1 MSWFAPLRLPKFT
14 SLSRIHQ
21 LHPAYYYSSLS
32 TRARARAPF
41 RIHNPAVASFR
52 TNLSTMA
59 DTRPIFFF
67 DIDNCLYSRR
77 SNIHDEMQKLIH
89 EFFVRHLS
97 LSSEDAHMLHM
108 KYYKEYGLA
117 IEGLTRHHKID
128 PLEFN
133 RLVDDA
139 LPLDDILKPDLKLRK
154 LLEDIDTSKVK
165 LWLLTN
171 AYVNHGKRV
180 VKLLQ
185 VDDLFEGI
193 TYCDYAKPPLVC
205 KPSQEMYDKAEAD
218 AEATNKEIYFVGESL
233 CLFLGRQPVLTRR
246 LDDSG
251 LNCKH
256 AAARGWQVAHLVEP
270 EIPEPPVPASQYQIQ
285 SLEELRTCFPHLFKS
300 S

>member
-1 MSWFAPLRLPKFT
+1 MSWLAPPRLPKFT
-14 SLSRIHQ
+14 TISRAYKLQ
-21 LHPAYYYSSLS
+21 PANHYSLS
-32 TRARARAPF
+32 TRASL
-41 RIHNPAVASFR
+41 RIHRPATISTRASF
-52 TNLSTMA
+52 STMA

-67 DIDNCLYSRR
+67 DIDNCLYSRK

-193 TYCDYAKPPLVC
+193 TFCDYAKPPLIC
-205 KPSQEMYDKAEAD
+205 KPSQTMYDKAEE
-218 AEATNKEIYFVGESL
+218 EAGASSKEQCYFV
-233 CLFLGRQPVLTRR
+233 
-246 LDDSG
+246 DDSS
-251 LNCKH
+251 LNCK
-256 AAARGWQVAHLVEP
+256 AATARGWQVAHLVEP
-270 EIPEPPVPASQYQIQ
+270 EIPAPPVPPAQYQIRH
-285 SLEELRTCFPHLFKS
+285 LEELRTCFPHLFKS

>member
-1 MSWFAPLRLPKFT
+1 MSWLVPLRLSKSIPV
-14 SLSRIHQ
+14 SRGPYR
-21 LHPAYYYSSLS
+21 LHPAYHSSLS
-32 TRARARAPF
+32 TCAPLSIHKTGITSPRARL
-41 RIHNPAVASFR
+41 
-52 TNLSTMA
+52 LSRMS
-59 DTRPIFFF
+59 DPRPIFFF
-67 DIDNCLYSRR
+67 DIDNCLYSRK

-97 LSSEDAHMLHM
+97 LESEDAHMLHM

-133 RLVDDA
+133 RKVDDA
-139 LPLDDILKPDLKLRK
+139 LPLDQILKPDPKLRK
-154 LLEDIDTSKVK
+154 LLEDIDRNKVK

-180 VKLLQ
+180 VKLLG

-193 TYCDYAKPPLVC
+193 TYCDYSQPPLVC
-205 KPSQEMYDKAEAD
+205 KPSQTMYDKAEKD
-218 AEATNKEIYFVGESL
+218 AGASSVEPCYFV
-233 CLFLGRQPVLTRR
+233 
-246 LDDSG
+246 DDSG

-270 EIPEPPVPASQYQIQ
+270 GLPEPRVPASQFQIRD
-285 SLEELRTCFPHLFKS
+285 LEELRTCFPHLFRE
-300 S
+300 